1 MLKNKLIKQL
11 PDPVFKTKL
20 INSWQNTSNI
30 INAIADQHAKNLT
43 EAKQIAKYF
52 KGVDERETAK
62 NVFNFLKSEIV
73 YAVEP
78 AEKQTTKTISRF
90 LSDGQGDCKHFSLF
104 TNTILESCGY
114 RPLYR
119 FAGYSGQKIQ
129 HVYSYLPKSNTITDA
144 VLPSFDTEKT
154 PQIKKDINMSLY
166 ALSGINDPI
175 NGLNFS
181 KVAANIKTAAAKGS
195 DVIKKAT
202 AEIPAAAD
210 KIKQG
215 MVTAGL
221 AAPRA
226 AFLALMELN
235 FTGMATDFKKI
246 IAEKGNDGISW
257 WVDFGGDRTSFTKSV
272 ETGANK
278 KAILSGVD
286 EERAAY
292 DEIYKGYSG
301 DGVQVGV
308 VVATTAATAAPIL
321 IKAADIVKK
330 LKAAGVDPAKLAT
343 QAKQAANTFQ
353 DLTGKKVT
361 DVIFKKEA
369 GKTTKQTEIKPS
381 DLSAVDTETAKK
393 VATAAVAQGAGVSS
407 KTIDDIAASNG
418 SGTDKL
424 TLLQRFAALP
434 QPKKLAVAGGG
445 ALIIGLII
453 YSITKK

>member
-1 MLKNKLIKQL
+1 MLRSKLIKQL
-11 PDPVFKTKL
+11 PDPVYKTKL
-20 INSWQNTSNI
+20 INSWQNTDNI
-30 INAIADQHAKNLT
+30 INAIANQHTKNLS
-43 EAKQIAKYF
+43 EAKKIAKYF
-52 KGVDERETAK
+52 KGVDEVETAK
-62 NVFNFLKSEIV
+62 NIFNFLKTEIV
-73 YAVEP
+73 YEVEP
-78 AEKQTTKTISRF
+78 ASKQTTKTISRF

-104 TNTILESCGY
+104 TNTLLECCGY

-119 FAGYSGQKIQ
+119 FAGYTDKKIQ
-129 HVYSYLPKSNTITDA
+129 HVYSYLPKTNTITDA

-154 PQIKKDINMSLY
+154 PKIKKDIDMSLY
-166 ALSGINDPI
+166 ALSGTNDPI

-195 DVIKKAT
+195 DAVKKAT
-202 AEIPAAAD
+202 AEIPAAAA

-246 IAEKGNDGISW
+246 IAENGNDGISW

-272 ETGANK
+272 ESGANK

-301 DGVQVGV
+301 DGVEVGA

-321 IKAADIVKK
+321 IKAADVIKK
-330 LKAAGVDPAKLAT
+330 LKAAGVNPAKLAS
-343 QAKQAANTFQ
+343 QAKQAANTFK
-353 DLTGKKVT
+353 DITGKNLS

-369 GKTTKQTEIKPS
+369 GLTSTKTEIKPS
-381 DLSAVDTETAKK
+381 DLSAVDNATAEK
-393 VATAAVAQGAGVSS
+393 VATAAVAQGAGVDA
-407 KTIDDIAASNG
+407 KTINDIAKNQNSLMQKFSALSN
-418 SGTDKL
+418 T
-424 TLLQRFAALP
+424 
-434 QPKKLAVAGGG
+434 KKIGIVGGG
-445 ALIIGLII
+445 IAVIGLII
-453 YSITKK
+453 YSIKKK

>member
-11 PDPVFKTKL
+11 PDPVYKTKL
-20 INSWQNTSNI
+20 INSWQNTDNI
-30 INAIADQHAKNLT
+30 INAIADQHTKNLS
-43 EAKQIAKYF
+43 EAKKIAKYF
-52 KGVDERETAK
+52 KGVDEVETAK
-62 NVFNFLKSEIV
+62 NIFNFLKTEIV
-73 YAVEP
+73 YEVEP
-78 AEKQTTKTISRF
+78 ASKQTTKTISRF

-104 TNTILESCGY
+104 TNTLLQCCGY

-119 FAGYSGQKIQ
+119 FAGYSDKKIQ
-129 HVYSYLPKSNTITDA
+129 HVYSYLPKTNTITDA

-154 PQIKKDINMSLY
+154 PKIKKDIDMSLY
-166 ALSGINDPI
+166 ALSGTNDPI

-181 KVAANIKTAAAKGS
+181 KVAANIKTAAAKTS
-195 DVIKKAT
+195 DAVKKAT
-202 AEIPAAAD
+202 AEIPAAAE

-226 AFLALMELN
+226 AFLGLMDLN

-246 IAEKGNDGISW
+246 IAEKGNDGIAW
-257 WVDFGGDRTSFTKSV
+257 WVDFGGDRTAFTKAV
-272 ETGANK
+272 ENGASK

-321 IKAADIVKK
+321 IKAADVIKK
-330 LKAAGVDPAKLAT
+330 LKAAGVDPAKLAS
-343 QAKQAANTFQ
+343 QAKQAANTFK
-353 DLTGKKVT
+353 DITGKSVS

-369 GKTTKQTEIKPS
+369 GLTSTKTEIKPS
-381 DLSAVDTETAKK
+381 DLSAVDTATATK
-393 VATAAVAQGAGVSS
+393 VATAAVAQGAGVDA
-407 KTIDDIAASNG
+407 KTITDIAASEKSSLIQKFTALSNTKKIG
-418 SGTDKL
+418 IVASG
-424 TLLQRFAALP
+424 AA
-434 QPKKLAVAGGG
+434 V
-445 ALIIGLII
+445 IGLII
-453 YSITKK
+453 YSISKK

>member
-1 MLKNKLIKQL
+1 MLRSKLIKQL
-11 PDPVFKTKL
+11 PDPVYKTKL
-20 INSWQNTSNI
+20 INSWQNTDNI
-30 INAIADQHAKNLT
+30 INAIANQHTKNLS
-43 EAKQIAKYF
+43 EAKKIAKYF
-52 KGVDERETAK
+52 KGVDEVETAK
-62 NVFNFLKSEIV
+62 NIFNFLKTEIV
-73 YAVEP
+73 YEVEP
-78 AEKQTTKTISRF
+78 ASKQTTKTISRF

-104 TNTILESCGY
+104 TNTLLECCGY

-119 FAGYSGQKIQ
+119 FAGYTDKKIQ
-129 HVYSYLPKSNTITDA
+129 HVYSYLPKTNTITDA

-154 PQIKKDINMSLY
+154 PKIKKDIDMSLY
-166 ALSGINDPI
+166 ALSGTNDPI

-195 DVIKKAT
+195 DAVKKAT
-202 AEIPAAAD
+202 AEIPAAAA

-272 ETGANK
+272 ESGANK

-301 DGVQVGV
+301 DGVEVGA

-321 IKAADIVKK
+321 IKAADVIKK
-330 LKAAGVDPAKLAT
+330 LKAAGVNPAKLAS
-343 QAKQAANTFQ
+343 QAKQAANTFK
-353 DLTGKKVT
+353 DITGKNLS

-369 GKTTKQTEIKPS
+369 GLTSTKTEIKPS
-381 DLSAVDTETAKK
+381 DLSAVDNATAEK
-393 VATAAVAQGAGVSS
+393 VATAAVAQGAGVDA
-407 KTIDDIAASNG
+407 KTINDIAKNQNSLMQKFSALSN
-418 SGTDKL
+418 T
-424 TLLQRFAALP
+424 
-434 QPKKLAVAGGG
+434 KKIGIVGGG
-445 ALIIGLII
+445 IAVIGLII
-453 YSITKK
+453 YSIKKK

>member
-11 PDPVFKTKL
+11 PDPVYKTKL
-20 INSWQNTSNI
+20 INSWQNTDNI
-30 INAIADQHAKNLT
+30 INAIADQHTKNLS
-43 EAKQIAKYF
+43 EAKKIAKYF
-52 KGVDERETAK
+52 KGVDEVETAK
-62 NVFNFLKSEIV
+62 NIFNFLKTEIV
-73 YAVEP
+73 YSVEP
-78 AEKQTTKTISRF
+78 ASKQTTKTISRF

-104 TNTILESCGY
+104 TNTLLQCCGY

-119 FAGYSGQKIQ
+119 FAGYSDKKIQ
-129 HVYSYLPKSNTITDA
+129 HVYSYLPKTNTITDA

-154 PQIKKDINMSLY
+154 PKIKKDIDMSLY
-166 ALSGINDPI
+166 ALSGTNDPI

-181 KVAANIKTAAAKGS
+181 KVAANIKTTAAKTS
-195 DVIKKAT
+195 DAVKKAT
-202 AEIPAAAD
+202 AEIPAAAE

-226 AFLALMELN
+226 AFLGLMDLN

-257 WVDFGGDRTSFTKSV
+257 WVDFGGDRTAFTKAV
-272 ETGANK
+272 ENGASK

-321 IKAADIVKK
+321 IKAADVIKK
-330 LKAAGVDPAKLAT
+330 LKAAGVDPAKLAS
-343 QAKQAANTFQ
+343 QAKQAANTFK
-353 DLTGKKVT
+353 DITGKSVS

-369 GKTTKQTEIKPS
+369 GLTSTKTEIKPS
-381 DLSAVDTETAKK
+381 DLSSVDTATATK
-393 VATAAVAQGAGVSS
+393 VATAAVAQGAGVDA
-407 KTIDDIAASNG
+407 KTITDIAASEK
-418 SGTDKL
+418 SSLIQK
-424 TLLQRFAALP
+424 FSALSNI
-434 QPKKLAVAGGG
+434 KKIGIVGGG
-445 ALIIGLII
+445 IAVIGLIV
-453 YSITKK
+453 YSISKK

>member
-11 PDPVFKTKL
+11 PDPVYKTKL
-20 INSWQNTSNI
+20 INSWQNTDNI
-30 INAIADQHAKNLT
+30 INAIADQHIKNLS
-43 EAKQIAKYF
+43 EAKKIAKYF
-52 KGVDERETAK
+52 KGVDEVETAK
-62 NVFNFLKSEIV
+62 NIFNFLKSEIT
-73 YAVEP
+73 YSVEP
-78 AEKQTTKTISRF
+78 ASKQTTKTIARF

-104 TNTILESCGY
+104 TNTLLQCCGY

-119 FAGYSGQKIQ
+119 FAGYSDKKIQ
-129 HVYSYLPKSNTITDA
+129 HVYSYLPKTNTITDA

-154 PQIKKDINMSLY
+154 PKIKKDIDMSLY
-166 ALSGINDPI
+166 ALSGTNDPI

-181 KVAANIKTAAAKGS
+181 KVASNIKTAAAKTS
-195 DVIKKAT
+195 DAVKKAT
-202 AEIPAAAD
+202 AEIPAAAE

-226 AFLALMELN
+226 AFLGLMDLN

-257 WVDFGGDRTSFTKSV
+257 WVDFGGDRTAFTKAV
-272 ETGANK
+272 ENGASK

-321 IKAADIVKK
+321 IKAADVIKK
-330 LKAAGVDPAKLAT
+330 LKAAGVDPAKLAS
-343 QAKQAANTFQ
+343 QAKQAANTFK
-353 DLTGKKVT
+353 DITGKSVS

-369 GKTTKQTEIKPS
+369 GLTSTKTEIKPS
-381 DLSAVDTETAKK
+381 DLSAVDTATATK
-393 VATAAVAQGAGVSS
+393 VATAAVAQGAGVDA
-407 KTIDDIAASNG
+407 KTITDIAANEKSSLIQKFTALSN
-418 SGTDKL
+418 T
-424 TLLQRFAALP
+424 
-434 QPKKLAVAGGG
+434 KKIGIVAGG
-445 ALIIGLII
+445 AAVIGLII
-453 YSITKK
+453 YSISKK